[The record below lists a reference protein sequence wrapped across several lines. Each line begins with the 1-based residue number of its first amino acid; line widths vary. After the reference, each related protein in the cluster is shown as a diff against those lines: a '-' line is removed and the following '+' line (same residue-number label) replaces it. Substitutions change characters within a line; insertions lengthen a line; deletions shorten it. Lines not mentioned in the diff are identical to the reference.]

1 MKRAR
6 PAETKKFRSYIWV
19 IREMWE
25 RHMTE
30 NMRLAG
36 AVIFVR
42 DLQRSQDFYQQLLEL
57 EVQVTGRE
65 ALALSGPQGVHLVL
79 RAMRGAE
86 RLAGNVG
93 VHYLFWTPRDR
104 EDLERAKKVLEA
116 WGPVSTSSH
125 DDLEVVE
132 GVDPDRTPIILIYP
146 AVPTRGAVTLPA
158 RLFAY

>member
-1 MKRAR
+1 MA
-6 PAETKKFRSYIWV
+6 
-19 IREMWE
+19 
-25 RHMTE
+25 E

-57 EVQVTGRE
+57 EVQLTGPE
-65 ALALSGPQGVHLVL
+65 ALVLSGSDGVHLVL
-79 RAMRGAE
+79 RARRGAE

-93 VHYLFWTPRDR
+93 VHYLFWTPRDH
-104 EDLERAKKVLEA
+104 EHLDRAKKVLGA
-116 WGPVSTSSH
+116 WGPVSTTSQ

-132 GVDPDRTPIILIYP
+132 GVDPDRTPIILVYP
-146 AVPTRGAVTLPA
+146 AVPTRGAVTLPG